1 MMIWGGLSH
10 HSSMIYMVGYHDDMG
25 GSHHSSM
32 IYRVGYHDDWG
43 GGHIIAP

>member
-1 MMIWGGLSH
+1 MGGSHHRSMIW
-10 HSSMIYMVGYHDDMG
+10 VGYHDDMG

-32 IYRVGYHDDWG
+32 IYRVGYHDDM